1 MKLHYYGTS
10 APPHLHYAGAYNG
23 HGFGSLFARIFK
35 SLAKPAVKGIAK
47 AVKVAGRKALRV
59 AARKAVPLAKKAV
72 KKAAINAAEAG
83 VNFGVEKAKTLI
95 KEKAPSKF
103 HHSLTDIAESG
114 GEELQKSF
122 KDLTN
127 KSVDNISQHVLDK
140 VDKRTSS
147 PNPGKLR
154 KTKSAKSLLNLM
166 HEDE

>member
-1 MKLHYYGTS
+1 MKLHYYGTTT
-10 APPHLHYAGAYNG
+10 PPNLHYEKGYNG
-23 HGFGSLFARIFK
+23 HGFGSLFARLFK
-35 SLAKPAVKGIAK
+35 SLAKPAMKGIAK

-103 HHSLTDIAESG
+103 HHSLTDITESG
-114 GEELQKSF
+114 GKELQKTF

-127 KSVDNISQHVLDK
+127 KSVDNISEHVLNK
-140 VDKRTSS
+140 VNNKRRKRLQEVKH
-147 PNPGKLR
+147 PK
-154 KTKSAKSLLNLM
+154 KTKNTHKRPKKG
-166 HEDE
+166 